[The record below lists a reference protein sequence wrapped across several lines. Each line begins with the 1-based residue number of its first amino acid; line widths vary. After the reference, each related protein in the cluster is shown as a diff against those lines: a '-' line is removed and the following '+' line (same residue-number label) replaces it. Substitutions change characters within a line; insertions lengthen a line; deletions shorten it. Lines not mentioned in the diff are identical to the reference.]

1 MFKSKEH
8 IAQRGAKLR
17 KLLKYKQKEE
27 ILRSTKNLREVTF
40 LSIRTFVM
48 KRCNI
53 EKNYG
58 KKSKI
63 YEVKAKLSILI
74 IDQLLWCQI
83 KAIQGK

>member
-1 MFKSKEH
+1 MKNLVSKMFKLIEH
-8 IAQRGAKLR
+8 IAQRGAKLC

-27 ILRSTKNLREVTF
+27 ILRSTKKLKGEVTF

-63 YEVKAKLSILI
+63 YEVKAKS
-74 IDQLLWCQI
+74 
-83 KAIQGK
+83 